1 MNDAPA
7 AGPGRLKKVLFGAF
21 TLLLPFAVVE
31 CGLRGYFATQV
42 GPSVWLFGTPLHGR
56 EIIPPDVTKART

>member
-1 MNDAPA
+1 MISG